1 MRCHPLINGKKYF
14 NNIQTHFFALKL
26 NKSHSDTPKHPWSTP
41 QCPLESP
48 SWIPPWNQRFWM
60 YVFLSVILNIILKW
74 FRAWENCVSN
84 QNTINKKKGFCFQ
97 IYKYSVKQYL
107 EQLRIIFCLLI
118 SWLKMSVTGWEE
130 TWWDANPGDPE
141 RWNRRQ
147 SVCLFD
153 LGREELTQTQC

>member
-1 MRCHPLINGKKYF
+1 
-14 NNIQTHFFALKL
+14 
-26 NKSHSDTPKHPWSTP
+26 
-41 QCPLESP
+41 
-48 SWIPPWNQRFWM
+48 M

-153 LGREELTQTQC
+153 LGWEELTQTLCWHWDVERKYPGMFLGAKVKLPSSNFCIPLNFTQLPCPSWCNHNFDAKQTG